1 MIGVQCTPIITLC
14 IIVMN
19 IIINDQTILLIR
31 WGGLLGSID
40 FQNYRVQCA
49 GDDDWIWDSDDE
61 DIHLTITIIIIAT
74 INITTPRFMESEF
87 RALVSSDE
95 LFELEADELAD
106 LLASDGL
113 VGHQHRSHYHHQKH
127 HHSPPP
133 SQIWYSVNVI
143 RLCSNAHTKMSA

>member
-49 GDDDWIWDSDDE
+49 GDDDWVWDSDDE

-143 RLCSNAHTKMSA
+143 RLRSNAHTQMSA